1 MCDRV
6 TFKDPFMLI
15 YCPYNEDFDRF
26 KFIANQSY
34 ILPVDLDKVNLDN
47 DNSFDEN
54 DPDITVRVKLLA
66 WRSRFKK
73 RKLLKKK
80 KISEESI
87 PVTWPPKRWWNF
99 CMSKDNKKEI

>member
-47 DNSFDEN
+47 DNSFDEY

>member
-47 DNSFDEN
+47 DNGFGEY

-80 KISEESI
+80 DK
-87 PVTWPPKRWWNF
+87 
-99 CMSKDNKKEI
+99 

>member
-6 TFKDPFMLI
+6 TFKDPFMLV